1 MQVVGSDF
9 DLYLIDSINA
19 KLTFNGQPVKM
30 IGCNATSFGVAIPAG
45 TPTDR
50 ASYLTIETPELTT
63 PVEIPFREP
72 GIPILTND
80 ERTWV
85 NGWWATGITS
95 MNDISP
101 EEFYYQPLFKWVT
114 WIKKNFPGTWGY
126 ENYMITH
133 FWLDSSAADL
143 LANPEKWCVKMEINN
158 PSGTPLARYIR
169 LGAAESEDAGKFYMW
184 DPASSN
190 NGVALNTMGEWQTVQ
205 LEVTDLFPPLEE
217 NGQKTCLKIATDPYN
232 NTDQYNN
239 FKIAAQRETAGDM
252 EFYLWN
258 IRFVKK
264 IETK

>member
-1 MQVVGSDF
+1 
-9 DLYLIDSINA
+9 
-19 KLTFNGQPVKM
+19 M
-30 IGCNATSFGVAIPAG
+30 IGCNATSFGVEIPAG
-45 TPTDR
+45 TPTDK

-80 ERTWV
+80 DRTWV

-101 EEFYYQPLFKWVT
+101 EEFYYHPLFKWVT

-126 ENYMITH
+126 ENFMITH
-133 FWLDSSAADL
+133 FWLDDSAADL
-143 LANPEKWCVKMEINN
+143 LANPENWCVKMEINN

-190 NGVALNTMGEWQTVQ
+190 NGIALNTMNQWQTVQ
-205 LEVTDLFPPLEE
+205 FEVTDLFPPLEE
-217 NGQKTCLKIATDPYN
+217 NGQKTCLKIAADPYN
-232 NTDQYNN
+232 NQDQWNN
-239 FKIAAQRETAGDM
+239 FKIAAQRETSGDM

-258 IRFVKK
+258 LRFVKK
-264 IETK
+264 IATK

>member
-1 MQVVGSDF
+1 M
-9 DLYLIDSINA
+9 
-19 KLTFNGQPVKM
+19 
-30 IGCNATSFGVAIPAG
+30 
-45 TPTDR
+45 
-50 ASYLTIETPELTT
+50 
-63 PVEIPFREP
+63 
-72 GIPILTND
+72 
-80 ERTWV
+80 
-85 NGWWATGITS
+85 
-95 MNDISP
+95 
-101 EEFYYQPLFKWVT
+101 T

-239 FKIAAQRETAGDM
+239 FKIAVQRETAGDM